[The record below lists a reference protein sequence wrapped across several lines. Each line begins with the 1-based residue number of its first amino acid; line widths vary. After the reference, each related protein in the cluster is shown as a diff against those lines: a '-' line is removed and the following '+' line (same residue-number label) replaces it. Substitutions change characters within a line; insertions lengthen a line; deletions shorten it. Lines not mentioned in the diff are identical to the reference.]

1 MAFSTL
7 NEIISSYEILVT
19 PTINYSPCTDDWQA
33 AKTHLLFSPTL
44 EDLAANPFMRLYHT
58 DPENHK
64 PMTNDTR
71 PSIYLQYRCPA
82 CFGGTQYPKDGQHG
96 MQDYAFGTP
105 CNLFLSTSETSAM
118 SKYYTE
124 TKAVESLQIR
134 ITLPMFEKGEWRFI
148 AIKITKE
155 FSDKGLIVLACQH
168 DCVLWFINMGP
179 NEMEQ
184 PSVATVAPIVC
195 HVSNLP
201 RPFFTHM
208 VINGCAN
215 CRTTHTK
222 ILSSVALMVKDV
234 LSRLFVINTKQAY
247 INGQNLCK
255 LASHQKWHFDDT
267 VAKLN
272 EAEGALDRL
281 GIPIDEIQTAWAEQL
296 STQQAEP
303 PHNGFESQLAK
314 KEYNLLLHD
323 HKARVHEAKVDK
335 KRQPAVIR
343 CLDQLNKEIECMLD
357 AWDDAP
363 RGAIRPEKLD
373 RKGLFSLNVD
383 GAIWKGLHI
392 LEAGLGDNRG
402 ATNEYEAIH
411 EAGTDS
417 PFTFTFYTNCT
428 DLNNLG
434 ECGIIA
440 LLSDYPTTSN
450 YDLIMPFR
458 QRRIGNTCN
467 VTVSMPLLHP
477 FPKGLTPKNGLSE
490 HEDCIQTSEY
500 S

>member
-1 MAFSTL
+1 MSQICHARFSLIWSSMAVPIVVPPIQNPEFG
-7 NEIISSYEILVT
+7 
-19 PTINYSPCTDDWQA
+19 CTDGEGCEREWN
-33 AKTHLLFSPTL
+33 LLNGVIPTCHISG
-44 EDLAANPFMRLYHT
+44 F
-58 DPENHK
+58 
-64 PMTNDTR
+64 
-71 PSIYLQYRCPA
+71 YR
-82 CFGGTQYPKDGQHG
+82 
-96 MQDYAFGTP
+96 
-105 CNLFLSTSETSAM
+105 
-118 SKYYTE
+118 
-124 TKAVESLQIR
+124 
-134 ITLPMFEKGEWRFI
+134 
-148 AIKITKE
+148 
-155 FSDKGLIVLACQH
+155 
-168 DCVLWFINMGP
+168 
-179 NEMEQ
+179 
-184 PSVATVAPIVC
+184 
-195 HVSNLP
+195 
-201 RPFFTHM
+201 
-208 VINGCAN
+208 
-215 CRTTHTK
+215 
-222 ILSSVALMVKDV
+222 
-234 LSRLFVINTKQAY
+234 RLFVINTKQAY

-303 PHNGFESQLAK
+303 PHVQLSPEKDAGMKTIKSILNLLQTYQLRSSLERVESQLAK

-392 LEAGLGDNRG
+392 LEAGLGDNRAPPRWLADENMQVAIIAYLDWKG
-402 ATNEYEAIH
+402 CHAELDIIKREVANMHVWYAEEHDAIQTAIH

-417 PFTFTFYTNCT
+417 ALHFHLLHKFT

-434 ECGIIA
+434 E
-440 LLSDYPTTSN
+440 LWDHSLSRLPYPSN
-450 YDLIMPFR
+450 LRSIMPFASNS
-458 QRRIGNTCN
+458 IHAD
-467 VTVSMPLLHP
+467 VTRVHALSTP
-477 FPKGLTPKNGLSE
+477 FPKGLTHELDSDS
-490 HEDCIQTSEY
+490 EDCIKQCEILAVTSKVLRKIDDDEECSQRDICSDDSVNTY
-500 S
+500 ESK